1 MVEDYSA
8 VSKGQPWYRH
18 GPKTETSD
26 TKDKKG
32 RPAERKGDKDK
43 GKGKGKGRN
52 KGDAPDP
59 KQPWEEL
66 TFRDM
71 YEGDVDDEMTGD
83 PASEPFKILH
93 EEEVGFE
100 AKGVAPSTLSHYEH
114 NTRKLH
120 D

>member
-1 MVEDYSA
+1 VEDYSA

-18 GPKTETSD
+18 GPKTETTD

-32 RPAERKGDKDK
+32 HPAEGKGDKDK

-71 YEGDVDDEMTGD
+71 CEGDVDDEMTGD
-83 PASEPFKILH
+83 PASEPLQNSKRRRG
-93 EEEVGFE
+93 GF
-100 AKGVAPSTLSHYEH
+100 
-114 NTRKLH
+114 
-120 D
+120 